1 MTQVVLFFLD
11 SGQRPQLHVG
21 DFAEEASWPGQEIIE
36 QNCEQNV
43 LRLSFVCPGLR
54 TTTKT
59 GRHGV
64 GAAMMLTV
72 YSRLWKDWYNGI
84 CHRAGWAIITGIGYD
99 TIT

>member
-43 LRLSFVCPGLR
+43 LRLSFVCPGL
-54 TTTKT
+54 
-59 GRHGV
+59 
-64 GAAMMLTV
+64 
-72 YSRLWKDWYNGI
+72 DE
-84 CHRAGWAIITGIGYD
+84 D
-99 TIT
+99 